1 MKIVYEY
8 LNQLKELDKYED
20 ATIIITADH
29 GQIATYDSEVK
40 SPTITSLP
48 IMLVK
53 EKGSSQDSL
62 CVSDA
67 PVSQTEIMPLVMKAV
82 GNSNWINYGKT
93 FEEIR
98 SGEDRPRYYV
108 DMLDNKYMVQFVING
123 DANELANWS
132 TYKMIWE

>member
-1 MKIVYEY
+1 M
-8 LNQLKELDKYED
+8 NQLKTLGKYED

-29 GQIATYDSEVK
+29 GQIATYDSEVE
-40 SPTITSLP
+40 SPAITSLP

-62 CVSDA
+62 YVSDV
-67 PVSQTEIMPLVMKAV
+67 PVSQTEIMPLVMKSV
-82 GNSNWINYGKT
+82 GNPDWADYGKT
-93 FEEIR
+93 FDEINSKEE
-98 SGEDRPRYYV
+98 RPRYYV
-108 DMLDNKYMVQFVING
+108 DMLDNKYMIQFVING